1 MLFAPLKLSYD
12 VIHINSL
19 MIYMNESFILLLFK
33 SCKYN
38 IMSNQDNQNKTSWE
52 EVQGL
57 SWIFYED

>member
-1 MLFAPLKLSYD
+1 MLFAPLKLSYG

-19 MIYMNESFILLLFK
+19 MICMNESFILLLFK